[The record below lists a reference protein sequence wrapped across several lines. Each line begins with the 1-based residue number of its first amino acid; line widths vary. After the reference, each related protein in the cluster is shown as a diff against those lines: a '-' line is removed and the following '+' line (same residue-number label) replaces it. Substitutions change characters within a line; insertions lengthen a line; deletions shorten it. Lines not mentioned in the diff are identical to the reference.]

1 MSSNT
6 QEDTSKSVIHHK
18 NSHNFKQNFVN
29 DVKVLRKGIAMNPFV
44 ENKLKRVNNSK
55 IHFPEKSV
63 DIVRESRN
71 KNELNEYLAKKLIEL
86 HKGPQL
92 SVATLNDSV
101 FCSFNSEPLHHSDIS
116 ITKCQS
122 EEADQR

>member
-1 MSSNT
+1 MSSNI
-6 QEDTSKSVIHHK
+6 QEDTLKSEIHHED
-18 NSHNFKQNFVN
+18 NHNFKQNFVN
-29 DVKVLRKGIAMNPFV
+29 DVKVLRKGIAMNPFL

-92 SVATLNDSV
+92 
-101 FCSFNSEPLHHSDIS
+101 
-116 ITKCQS
+116 
-122 EEADQR
+122 